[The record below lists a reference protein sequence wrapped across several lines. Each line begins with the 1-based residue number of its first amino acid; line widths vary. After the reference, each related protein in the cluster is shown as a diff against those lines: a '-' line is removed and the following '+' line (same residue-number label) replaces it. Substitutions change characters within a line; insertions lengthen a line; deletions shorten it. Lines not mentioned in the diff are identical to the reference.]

1 MGGLNLG
8 LAINLSEGK
17 PLTPFAANPNYDS
30 PGEIPEAAR
39 GTGVQ
44 TIDGFMTRTPFESQ
58 MDFQVSYSLPLA
70 GARKLTFLAELFNVF
85 NQQRVLSYDQNTQLN
100 AGTVNPDFGK
110 PVSTIFQ
117 GNPPQFQAPGN
128 VRVGI
133 RFEF

>member
-1 MGGLNLG
+1 
-8 LAINLSEGK
+8 
-17 PLTPFAANPNYDS
+17 
-30 PGEIPEAAR
+30 
-39 GTGVQ
+39 V
-44 TIDGFMTRTPFESQ
+44 
-58 MDFQVSYSLPLA
+58 DFQASYSLPLK

-110 PVSTIFQ
+110 PISTILA

-128 VRVGI
+128 VRLGI